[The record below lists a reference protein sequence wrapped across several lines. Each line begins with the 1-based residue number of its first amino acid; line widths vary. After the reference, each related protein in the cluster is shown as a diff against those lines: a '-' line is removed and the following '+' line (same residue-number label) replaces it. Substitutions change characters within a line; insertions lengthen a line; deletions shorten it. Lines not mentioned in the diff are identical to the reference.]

1 LLLVLDPSGHY
12 DKLRTEAGMSTMSHI
27 RKSMYTFKAKEYQ
40 LVTVSG
46 IITSDSEF
54 EASRIFY
61 HLILV
66 LLFSNICPPSITDL
80 HVFTSFY
87 PWSI

>member
-54 EASRIFY
+54 EVSRIFCN
-61 HLILV
+61 LILV
-66 LLFSNICPPSITDL
+66 LLFSNICPPSIIDL

-87 PWSI
+87 PWPF